1 MAIIDA
7 HAHCFPPLGEDQG
20 TMQTRLAE
28 HQYHVRFNKQGIRRT
43 RDNVKVVDPLLT
55 GDNDG
60 ISFLPDVDFRI
71 GEFGRVE
78 FTVDGEDYYIQ
89 WLPPTLRDMSSSPEY
104 MIAQMNYVG
113 IDRAVLQHDRVYGRL
128 DDFLS
133 DCVRKFPDRF
143 VALAQ
148 VDEWRAGEPDQIERL
163 RHEVTE
169 SGIQGSLLL
178 DRRVHAQ

>member
-1 MAIIDA
+1 
-7 HAHCFPPLGEDQG
+7 
-20 TMQTRLAE
+20 MQTRLAE